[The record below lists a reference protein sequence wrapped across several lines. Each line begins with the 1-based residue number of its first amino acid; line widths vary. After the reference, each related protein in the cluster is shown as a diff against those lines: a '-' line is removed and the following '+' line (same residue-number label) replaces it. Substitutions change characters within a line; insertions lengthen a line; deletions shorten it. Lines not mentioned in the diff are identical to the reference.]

1 MNNVSSRTSGATL
14 LRWASVVVI
23 ITSVVALVHQLPMQ
37 EALSQVEGVLRKLGP
52 WGPIG
57 LAGVYVVATVL
68 LAPASV
74 LTLAAGALFGLWTGF
89 VTVSLASTTGATL
102 AFLIARYLARAR
114 VERLIARR
122 PALKAVDRAIAE
134 GGWRIVA
141 LLRLSPAV
149 PFNIQNYFYG
159 LTPIRLRTYV
169 LASWIAMMPGTF
181 MYVYIGHITG
191 AAVGGRT
198 TRSPMEWVLLLA
210 GLVATVV
217 VTVYITGLARRQL
230 RNYTPADESE
240 PSQIETP
247 VAQDDRRAR
256 PLLPVLAAIL
266 AAVAIVVTLNAD
278 RIASTVKFPHSIKQS
293 NSSHSGDTTS
303 LDENVRES
311 R

>member
-1 MNNVSSRTSGATL
+1 MSNDSNRTSRSAL
-14 LRWASVVVI
+14 LRWASMGVI
-23 ITSVVALVHQLPMQ
+23 VISVLALARQLPLQ
-37 EALSQVEGVLRKLGP
+37 EALAQMEDVLKELGP
-52 WGPIG
+52 WAPIG
-57 LAGVYVVATVL
+57 LGVVYIIATVL

-89 VTVSLASTTGATL
+89 VTVSLASTAGATC
-102 AFLIARYLARAR
+102 AFLIARYLARTR
-114 VERLIARR
+114 VERLIAGR
-122 PALKAVDRAIAE
+122 PALKAIDRAIEE

-159 LTPIRLRTYV
+159 LTPIRLRPYV

-198 TRSPMEWVLLLA
+198 GRGPMEWALLVA

-217 VTVYITGLARRQL
+217 VTVYITRLARRQL
-230 RNYTPADESE
+230 QNYTPPEDASDVRQTDA
-240 PSQIETP
+240 P
-247 VAQDDRRAR
+247 DNRRAR
-256 PLLPVLAAIL
+256 PLLPVLAAIS
-266 AAVAIVVTLNAD
+266 AVIAIAVTLNSD
-278 RIASTVKFPHSIKQS
+278 RIAATVKSTHLFEQPA
-293 NSSHSGDTTS
+293 SSLSEDATPADKNTQ
-303 LDENVRES
+303 ES